1 MKFMDRIRRFISRD
15 KTVQST
21 SHGRGYPYDDPTSGA
36 IDNVTVTGSGVRSL
50 SAALSMDQHLMQRYA
65 DYENMDD
72 YPELCLSGESMI
84 FTLRKGWVSIRD
96 LAKMGEPF
104 HVISYDK
111 DLRSLVPAEAHSAR
125 LTGKEGHGKRI
136 VQVILDNGQTIK
148 CTEDHLFMAKNE
160 EWVAAKNLK
169 PGQRLMPG
177 CLRMRSLNIEADLS
191 YWEVH
196 QPNSDSVIRSSDGKR
211 WTWVHRLVGDKFLG
225 LKEHDIVHHIDSD
238 SLNNDPE
245 NLSVVRVECLES
257 SEDVF
262 DLTVPGYHNFVCNGV
277 VVHNSAALDIYA
289 DDATIPHSVRGKTI
303 WAESKDRVVRDVV
316 DDLLHRRLRI
326 EEDIWLAVR
335 TLCKYGNC
343 TAEIVTSD
351 VGVVGLN
358 FLPVPTIRRLTTP
371 KGELVGYVQ
380 DLTGS
385 FNIDLKDYKKISDL
399 KNKFKEKGMVF
410 FEPWEI
416 VHWRLQSKF
425 VRSLYGYSILDAARW
440 IWKRLAM
447 LEDTALVY
455 KLCLRGDS
463 QIWTPSGRVAI
474 RDLEEGDEVYSYTTA
489 DKLKKS
495 KVIYKK
501 HNGADQLFR
510 VKSVHRELYAN
521 ETHPVLVETIIGRGS
536 GCFRGRRMDYVEVK
550 DLIPGEHRLVT
561 PFKDDELC
569 DEIKLVIPE
578 TGQKARLSERAIR
591 DGVKIEVGIRRLQDN
606 CGMQSNLIKLF
617 FKGEYEV
624 VAHTARRLLE
634 ENGTDLGYLEIRDDW
649 GGVKDLSLPS
659 FVTPDFAR
667 WFGFMIGDGFVS
679 ERPFARNGRSYL
691 VRDVGFASGDK
702 EDINEK
708 YRNLFGSFFGC
719 PKFYRDKRSKHE
731 CVGKFSISSK
741 ALYEFMILNGFVPG
755 AHNKRV
761 PEWVFRAS
769 YVVRKAFLEGL
780 ADADGHIVEGG
791 VSEDR
796 GRVRHRRVE
805 LELCNLPLVEDVR
818 ELVMQSGHKVSAI
831 TPRTRK
837 GGREILNNGY
847 PLPERVSYAIGWSDD
862 RQPMTEVLK
871 SVEKVEVDDIWD
883 IGVEA
888 DEHNFVANGIVVHNT
903 RSPGRYAFYVDTG
916 DMPPQEAMAYVNKVR
931 RKYKKRTLINPTT
944 GQMEFRNNPLCLT
957 GDTKVPLLDGRVLS
971 IEEIVEEREA
981 GVEHWVY
988 SCRPNDGK
996 LLPMPLTWA
1005 GKTRRDAEIVKITL
1019 DNGEEIRC
1027 TPDHKFP
1034 LRDGTKVSAA
1044 EIAVGSSM
1052 MPFRRYKDRIVR
1064 VDNLDG
1070 KLNGY
1075 EKVYDPSDKK
1085 WKWTHRVVG
1094 EEVLGAYS
1102 DSVVH
1107 HLDFNR
1113 CNNDP
1118 SNLSVMKPSDHRRL
1132 HRESGRTGAAALARL
1147 RKHDSDLDAKLK
1159 NAASRTMVAFNK
1171 TEAQRRN
1178 TSNRNKRL
1186 NTKRYLISYNG
1197 SEKHIADNDIRRAAM
1212 AEMWDRN
1219 RASIVDK
1226 CRLDFDEVVWNWMRC
1241 VCEEDPSVTFA
1252 EVLDRLNLEM
1262 RDHLLSINNGY
1273 RYSDRERIAS
1283 SRVLKM
1289 RLKENGFKGLGG
1301 FKNSVFSNHK
1311 VVSVE
1316 YLKEHEDTFTL
1327 TVNGTHTFALDAGIF
1342 TFNSPEDDM
1351 WIPTRG
1357 GKESTRVEVMAGPDW
1372 QCLTGD
1378 TPIPLLDGTTLTI
1391 AELSD
1396 RNSDVWLY
1404 AMNEKGEV
1412 VPGKGHS
1419 ARKTK
1424 KAEVWEIELDN
1435 GQIVRCSDNHPFML
1449 RDGTW
1454 LRADQLVQGC
1464 SLMPLYSEVSSFESG
1479 DRLDGYEKVFDPAEG
1494 KFIYTHQMVHR
1505 WRTGSLLPRN
1515 GHVIHHAGTD
1525 KLDNRPDF
1533 LKEMSR
1539 SEHSKLH
1546 LSLVD
1551 HLHSDRVKKAAAEA
1565 KKTSEFRRKM
1575 RLSWTTERRNE
1586 LSARNA
1592 NASEEMRAAA
1602 SARISKWN
1610 GSKEHREFLLAN
1622 HPRKRD
1628 VELEELASVA
1638 NENGVQ
1644 SLKEM
1649 YALGYSQNLIYWI
1662 LGEAGIGWCDFAK
1675 QNIEGW
1681 VPKGRAVAALNHK
1694 VVSVKRTGEEE
1705 WLYDLTVDDYHN
1717 FAIGQG
1723 IFVHNSMDDIEYFR
1737 DKMFTAIKIPRAYYG
1752 GDAEAEQGLAQKD
1765 VRFARTCMRVQREFR
1780 NGIRQIVR
1788 VHMASMNIDPDS
1800 IEWDTRMTVPSSIF
1814 ELQQI
1819 EVMNAQ
1825 AGLIDTL
1832 ADHFPEEWLLERV
1845 FHVSKEEASSMME
1858 WKANE
1863 DERKAVD
1870 AARVE
1875 SDIAKKYPEAEV
1887 DKDNGGSQNENVD
1900 VAEEFAKLNK
1910 RIEETMKTSSRVLQ
1924 RVKEIEPKVDRH
1936 VRKLNGSMSTALRQV
1951 Q

>member
-96 LAKMGEPF
+96 LAKMGESF

-225 LKEHDIVHHIDSD
+225 LKEHDIVYHVDSD

-245 NLSVVRVECLES
+245 NLSIEDTSSHAFHHIAGIDNTKYFPDWTDKKKVEMSARMKGNCFRLGKKDSKETRSRKSLAGKGRRKSKEWREKIGLSQPSRIDIPVERLEAALNDRGTVAGAARILGVSWSKVKRDIEKHDFLNVNANHRVVRVEYLES
-257 SEDVF
+257 SEEVF

-455 KLCLRGDS
+455 KL
-463 QIWTPSGRVAI
+463 
-474 RDLEEGDEVYSYTTA
+474 
-489 DKLKKS
+489 
-495 KVIYKK
+495 
-501 HNGADQLFR
+501 
-510 VKSVHRELYAN
+510 
-521 ETHPVLVETIIGRGS
+521 
-536 GCFRGRRMDYVEVK
+536 
-550 DLIPGEHRLVT
+550 
-561 PFKDDELC
+561 
-569 DEIKLVIPE
+569 
-578 TGQKARLSERAIR
+578 
-591 DGVKIEVGIRRLQDN
+591 
-606 CGMQSNLIKLF
+606 
-617 FKGEYEV
+617 
-624 VAHTARRLLE
+624 
-634 ENGTDLGYLEIRDDW
+634 
-649 GGVKDLSLPS
+649 
-659 FVTPDFAR
+659 
-667 WFGFMIGDGFVS
+667 
-679 ERPFARNGRSYL
+679 
-691 VRDVGFASGDK
+691 
-702 EDINEK
+702 
-708 YRNLFGSFFGC
+708 
-719 PKFYRDKRSKHE
+719 
-731 CVGKFSISSK
+731 
-741 ALYEFMILNGFVPG
+741 
-755 AHNKRV
+755 
-761 PEWVFRAS
+761 
-769 YVVRKAFLEGL
+769 
-780 ADADGHIVEGG
+780 
-791 VSEDR
+791 
-796 GRVRHRRVE
+796 
-805 LELCNLPLVEDVR
+805 
-818 ELVMQSGHKVSAI
+818 
-831 TPRTRK
+831 
-837 GGREILNNGY
+837 
-847 PLPERVSYAIGWSDD
+847 
-862 RQPMTEVLK
+862 
-871 SVEKVEVDDIWD
+871 
-883 IGVEA
+883 
-888 DEHNFVANGIVVHNT
+888 T

-944 GQMEFRNNPLCLT
+944 GQMEFRNNPL
-957 GDTKVPLLDGRVLS
+957 
-971 IEEIVEEREA
+971 
-981 GVEHWVY
+981 
-988 SCRPNDGK
+988 
-996 LLPMPLTWA
+996 
-1005 GKTRRDAEIVKITL
+1005 
-1019 DNGEEIRC
+1019 
-1027 TPDHKFP
+1027 
-1034 LRDGTKVSAA
+1034 
-1044 EIAVGSSM
+1044 
-1052 MPFRRYKDRIVR
+1052 
-1064 VDNLDG
+1064 
-1070 KLNGY
+1070 
-1075 EKVYDPSDKK
+1075 
-1085 WKWTHRVVG
+1085 
-1094 EEVLGAYS
+1094 
-1102 DSVVH
+1102 
-1107 HLDFNR
+1107 
-1113 CNNDP
+1113 
-1118 SNLSVMKPSDHRRL
+1118 
-1132 HRESGRTGAAALARL
+1132 
-1147 RKHDSDLDAKLK
+1147 
-1159 NAASRTMVAFNK
+1159 
-1171 TEAQRRN
+1171 
-1178 TSNRNKRL
+1178 
-1186 NTKRYLISYNG
+1186 
-1197 SEKHIADNDIRRAAM
+1197 
-1212 AEMWDRN
+1212 
-1219 RASIVDK
+1219 
-1226 CRLDFDEVVWNWMRC
+1226 
-1241 VCEEDPSVTFA
+1241 
-1252 EVLDRLNLEM
+1252 
-1262 RDHLLSINNGY
+1262 
-1273 RYSDRERIAS
+1273 
-1283 SRVLKM
+1283 
-1289 RLKENGFKGLGG
+1289 
-1301 FKNSVFSNHK
+1301 
-1311 VVSVE
+1311 
-1316 YLKEHEDTFTL
+1316 
-1327 TVNGTHTFALDAGIF
+1327 
-1342 TFNSPEDDM
+1342 SPEDDM

-1649 YALGYSQNLIYWI
+1649 YALGYSQNLIYRI